1 VVSAAPAPEPAPP
14 PAPTAE
20 TPPSRSQKAIDVIT
34 ARDAAFLIDYAN
46 SDVKQRAMDACN
58 REAKE
63 PDKVGACLEKAR
75 DAFQAD
81 VIRWKRDP
89 DNKKDWEKKVQLL
102 IYKRVGSSLREVAV
116 GPVQL
121 AEDGADAVKMT
132 VGKLKGARPLFRN
145 QSNVVIKS
153 PNEYSIEIDDP
164 DYGLLRYDA
173 KIGLVTD

>member
-1 VVSAAPAPEPAPP
+1 M
-14 PAPTAE
+14 
-20 TPPSRSQKAIDVIT
+20 IT

-46 SDVKQRAMDACN
+46 SDPKQRATEACD
-58 REAKE
+58 REAKGD
-63 PDKVGACLEKAR
+63 PAKVGACLEKAR

-81 VIRWKRDP
+81 VIRWKRDQ

-102 IYKRVGSSLREVAV
+102 IYKRYGSSLREVAV
-116 GPVQL
+116 GTVQL
-121 AEDGADAVKMT
+121 AEDGTDSVKMT

-164 DYGLLRYDA
+164 DYGHLRYDA